1 VDEKWLKNEE
11 KGWTEWW
18 GLSKLDLVGTTTDY
32 NVINHVFTFHASR
45 WLMLREFESIN
56 NYHAGS

>member
-18 GLSKLDLVGTTTDY
+18 GLSKSDLVGRTTDY
-32 NVINHVFTFHASR
+32 NVSR
-45 WLMLREFESIN
+45 IQVSRLKMAYAERI
-56 NYHAGS
+56 